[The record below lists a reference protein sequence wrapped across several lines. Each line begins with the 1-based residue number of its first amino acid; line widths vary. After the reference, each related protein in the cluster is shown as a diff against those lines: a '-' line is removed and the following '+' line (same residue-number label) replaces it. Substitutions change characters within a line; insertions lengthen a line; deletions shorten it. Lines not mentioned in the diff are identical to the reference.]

1 MSFSFYTVKK
11 VSFNTNIKKNKSC
24 LNIPSFLKKSI
35 GSTISTDKSS
45 KSFCSSKGRQSIKT
59 KFWKAINEYND
70 KKNKFSLRLSSLKG
84 DDTLRKIRKRI
95 LLNNISSQMKSQ
107 YLNKTKRLIG
117 DYDNSKLRPKF
128 IDVNNFRHKII
139 NYYVKG
145 TTREEIEGSKANY
158 KKIIKYMELE
168 KEYKKKTVLAEADK
182 FYEIKNGGSI
192 EKNPANS
199 YFYFQKLEDKPINHI
214 TTNTSFS
221 GENEEYVKE
230 RVKCIYNKRLERI
243 KKRSKEYADS
253 FRNLGDEY
261 EELDERTGKID
272 PYRINY
278 HNLNRFINVQLLQ
291 KYHYDSSNDY
301 LCEKSARALKN
312 FGKQVEYTVVQG
324 TKLKLKGSKKKFNSN
339 TMSKFKG
346 ITGKYFGV
354 PV

>member
-11 VSFNTNIKKNKSC
+11 ASFNTNLKKNKSC
-24 LNIPSFLKKSI
+24 LNIPNFLKKSL

-45 KSFCSSKGRQSIKT
+45 GSFSSSKGRQSIKT

-70 KKNKFSLRLSSLKG
+70 KKNKSSLRLSSLKE
-84 DDTLRKIRKRI
+84 DAKSRKLRKRI
-95 LLNNISSQMKSQ
+95 LLNDISCQMKSE

-128 IDVNNFRHKII
+128 VDVNNFRHKII
-139 NYYVKG
+139 NNYVNG
-145 TTREEIEGSKANY
+145 TTREEIEHSKVNY
-158 KKIIKYMELE
+158 KKIIQYMELE
-168 KEYKKKTVLAEADK
+168 KEYKKKSVIAESER

-192 EKNPANS
+192 DKSPGNS
-199 YFYFQKLEDKPINHI
+199 YFYFRNLEDRNMNHI
-214 TTNTSFS
+214 TTNTSFN

-230 RVKCIYNKRLERI
+230 RVKYIYNKRLERI

-253 FRNLGDEY
+253 FRYLGDEY
-261 EELDERTGKID
+261 EELDEKTGKID

-278 HNLNRFINVQLLQ
+278 HNLNRFINVQILQ
-291 KYHYDSSNDY
+291 KYHYDACNDY

-312 FGKQVEYTVVQG
+312 YGKQVEYSVVQG
-324 TKLKLKGSKKKFNSN
+324 RKQKLKNSQRKFNSN
-339 TMSKFKG
+339 TMTKFKG
-346 ITGKYFGV
+346 ITGKYFGI